1 MLFNI
6 LIFSIAG
13 TFTFLLGISVGHSIF
28 IVRQRNEENRKR
40 EHELSLLNKRFQIMK
55 ESKHLSK
62 KLEDLLY
69 KANVQKEIDNIIGN

>member
-6 LIFSIAG
+6 LIVSIVG
-13 TFTFLLGISVGHSIF
+13 TFIFLLGISIGHSIF
-28 IVRQRNEENRKR
+28 IIQRRNEENRKR
-40 EHELSLLNKRFQIMK
+40 EHESSLLNKRFEIMK